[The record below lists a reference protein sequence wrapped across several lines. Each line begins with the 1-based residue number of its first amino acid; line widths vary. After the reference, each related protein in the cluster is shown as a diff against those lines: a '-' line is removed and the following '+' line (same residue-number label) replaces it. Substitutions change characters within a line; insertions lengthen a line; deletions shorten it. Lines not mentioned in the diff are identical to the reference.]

1 MLRCIGRNNRGCP
14 AGIEIDLEAI
24 QFEMSEKKTRTICNS
39 YPRKE
44 PDDVQFYGNFW
55 VKRQEHPLVLL
66 FQIQIKNRMT
76 IHIKDTIIDPVI
88 PIMYMK
94 KSYGI
99 P

>member
-1 MLRCIGRNNRGCP
+1 VTQGNDRTMFSFL
-14 AGIEIDLEAI
+14 GI
-24 QFEMSEKKTRTICNS
+24 FEGKTT
-39 YPRKE
+39 
-44 PDDVQFYGNFW
+44 GTL
-55 VKRQEHPLVLL
+55 LVLL